1 MEENLLDPTL
11 IGVIIGSSLSL
22 FGNILTQYF
31 ATKKEDRQ
39 WERQRLSSKEE
50 REEKNKEHEIKHL
63 RELYHNCV
71 LSLSVYMM
79 HTQKKTNSNDEEI
92 PSHIEEIKEVYHWL
106 SLLLLRHP
114 HKKLSQLIDSFLHH
128 PDDYYAEQL
137 RKYVLELVEHEKVL
151 DSPDRIKE
159 SLSSDKQQAEKGRIV
174 TFKISDN
181 YLREQMVAGVEL
193 PQSHY
198 YSYEFDQIKEVHR
211 DRLLQIYFQTSK
223 KIPQNSQLSLPVHR
237 SGAKQI
243 QYQGKPWE
251 AELNPFTSN
260 VNEVLDL
267 WCKAYDQSLEIAENS
282 LRANG

>member
-1 MEENLLDPTL
+1 MEEKLLDPTL
-11 IGVIIGSSLSL
+11 IGVIIGSFLSL
-22 FGNILTQYF
+22 IGNVLTQHF
-31 ATKKEDRQ
+31 SIKKEERQ
-39 WERQRLSSKEE
+39 WERQRVSSKEE
-50 REEKNKEHEIKHL
+50 REEKSKEHEIEHL

-71 LSLSVYMM
+71 LSLSVYMT
-79 HTQKKTNSNDEEI
+79 HAQKNTNEEETTKN
-92 PSHIEEIKEVYHWL
+92 IEEIRDIHHWL

-114 HKKLSQLIDSFLHH
+114 HKRLSQLIDSFLHH

-159 SLSSDKQQAEKGRIV
+159 SLSSDKQQAEKGRTV

-181 YLREQMVAGVEL
+181 YRREQMVAGVEL

-198 YSYEFDQIKEVHR
+198 YSYKFDQIKEAHR

-237 SGAKQI
+237 PGAKQI
-243 QYQGKPWE
+243 QYQGKAWE

-260 VNEVLDL
+260 VNDVLDI

-282 LRANG
+282 LKANA